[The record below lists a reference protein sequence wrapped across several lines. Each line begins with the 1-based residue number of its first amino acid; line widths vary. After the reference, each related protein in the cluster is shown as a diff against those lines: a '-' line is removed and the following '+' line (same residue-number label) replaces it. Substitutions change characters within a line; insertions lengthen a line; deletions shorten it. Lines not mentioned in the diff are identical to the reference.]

1 MIELK
6 RIYFLLLIVVLSA
19 CAGQKVSPEAVT
31 PPHTSPASTAL
42 EGPEEGF
49 ITALNAFTTRD
60 MESVLVI
67 TQEVVEQ
74 YPNTPWA
81 KRSLFLRGRA
91 LIALD
96 RAPDANEVM
105 LLVSRT
111 YPELADYAL
120 YYLADYHF
128 SEKRFTE
135 ATEGFR
141 RLQKDHPGSFWEEPS
156 AQKMAQALFESG
168 WYYQAAEAFHA
179 YLKEYPRS
187 EFRTE
192 AALNE
197 ARSYAAAGDVER
209 AVRAYHSVYTEHPGE
224 PADQEVKRGLDELRH
239 HGATF
244 PDLTADEMYKRA
256 RKLLRAKEYEKA
268 YESFTRV
275 LQLSPDYPQKVD
287 VLYRTGLS
295 LYYQRRR
302 SEAIAVL
309 ERIVREHPTARRSPD
324 ALKWLGRTYGRLGK
338 VEKAVN
344 SYLKI
349 VSSYPKSRRADDALY
364 VIGNIYRDTNTKK
377 ALTYFDQLAK
387 RYPRSKFADSAVWWI
402 AWIHYEDRNYP
413 QAEQTLERLIRK
425 YARSFLVHQARYWL
439 GRIAEQKGDQKGAAT
454 YYQQVIARAPY
465 TYYGYRATERLTLL
479 NFPVLALPV
488 EPDVFDYV
496 NDRENEDADWDELD
510 TPDPD
515 EARETNG
522 PPVWTEEAVQALSSN
537 PTFRKTLELMILD
550 MKKEAAAELWALQRA
565 IPKKH
570 ASLLGVSKAF
580 FELEDYYRSLLL
592 VLRNYDR
599 YLKRPLK
606 GTPDD
611 LWLLAYPQGYWG
623 SIVSHA
629 ERYNLDPYLIAAI
642 IREESRFQPEAL
654 SPAGARGIMQ
664 VMPSTG
670 RWVAQMI
677 RLRGFD
683 REQLYNHNTNIKIG
697 TWYIRHLM
705 KQFNGDPF
713 LAAAAYNAGPGAVKS
728 WIKKKGAVRDRDE
741 FVEAIPYV
749 ETRWYVKRV
758 MRSYSEYK
766 RIYSVSEQFAGHPY
780 LPARWTLSSVN
791 RKGKAP
797 SP

>member
-1 MIELK
+1 MA
-6 RIYFLLLIVVLSA
+6 RI
-19 CAGQKVSPEAVT
+19 
-31 PPHTSPASTAL
+31 
-42 EGPEEGF
+42 
-49 ITALNAFTTRD
+49 
-60 MESVLVI
+60 
-67 TQEVVEQ
+67 
-74 YPNTPWA
+74 
-81 KRSLFLRGRA
+81 
-91 LIALD
+91 
-96 RAPDANEVM
+96 
-105 LLVSRT
+105 
-111 YPELADYAL
+111 
-120 YYLADYHF
+120 
-128 SEKRFTE
+128 RF
-135 ATEGFR
+135 
-141 RLQKDHPGSFWEEPS
+141 
-156 AQKMAQALFESG
+156 
-168 WYYQAAEAFHA
+168 
-179 YLKEYPRS
+179 
-187 EFRTE
+187 
-192 AALNE
+192 
-197 ARSYAAAGDVER
+197 
-209 AVRAYHSVYTEHPGE
+209 
-224 PADQEVKRGLDELRH
+224 
-239 HGATF
+239 
-244 PDLTADEMYKRA
+244 
-256 RKLLRAKEYEKA
+256 
-268 YESFTRV
+268 
-275 LQLSPDYPQKVD
+275 
-287 VLYRTGLS
+287 
-295 LYYQRRR
+295 
-302 SEAIAVL
+302 
-309 ERIVREHPTARRSPD
+309 
-324 ALKWLGRTYGRLGK
+324 
-338 VEKAVN
+338 
-344 SYLKI
+344 
-349 VSSYPKSRRADDALY
+349 
-364 VIGNIYRDTNTKK
+364 
-377 ALTYFDQLAK
+377 
-387 RYPRSKFADSAVWWI
+387 
-402 AWIHYEDRNYP
+402 
-413 QAEQTLERLIRK
+413 
-425 YARSFLVHQARYWL
+425 
-439 GRIAEQKGDQKGAAT
+439 
-454 YYQQVIARAPY
+454 
-465 TYYGYRATERLTLL
+465 
-479 NFPVLALPV
+479 
-488 EPDVFDYV
+488 
-496 NDRENEDADWDELD
+496 
-510 TPDPD
+510 
-515 EARETNG
+515 
-522 PPVWTEEAVQALSSN
+522 
-537 PTFRKTLELMILD
+537 
-550 MKKEAAAELWALQRA
+550 EAAAELWALQRA